1 MKRINWG
8 KEFEEFL
15 IRNNIYSQ
23 TMTAIFKRNSTFED
37 YTRSRHH
44 LSYIYD
50 LLDVLAPDI
59 ISRNKFWKLNK
70 LWIDICY
77 IIEENESI

>member
-15 IRNNIYSQ
+15 VRNNIYSQ
-23 TMTAIFKRNSTFED
+23 TITAIFKRNTTFED
-37 YTRSRHH
+37 YTGSRHH

-50 LLDVLAPDI
+50 LFGLLAPDI
-59 ISRNKFWKLNK
+59 ISFDKFWKLDE
-70 LWIDICY
+70 LWMNVCF
-77 IIEENESI
+77 IIKENESI